1 LPSSPNDAGGRTI
14 ADTGA
19 RSAMKVAIVHY
30 WLVGMR
36 GGEKVVE
43 ALCDIFPQA
52 DIFTHVYVPD
62 AVSETIRRHRVS
74 TTFIGSLPF
83 AARLYKRYLPLM
95 PLALEQL
102 DLRGYDLIISS
113 ESGPAK
119 GIIPS
124 PSALHLCYCHSPMR
138 YLWNMFHDYRNQA
151 GRVTKLIMPP
161 LAHYLRLWDAA
172 SADRVDCFVANSE
185 TVAARIR
192 RYYRRE
198 AEVIWPPVDTDAFT
212 PVPESERGDY
222 MLMVGELVAY
232 KRPELAVEAFNR
244 MRAKL
249 VIIGGGEMLHRIRR
263 LAGPTVTVLG
273 PRPFEDLRHHYAR
286 CQALIFPGEE
296 DFGIVPVEAMASGRP
311 VIAYGRGGATET
323 VLPNVTGLLFDEQT
337 PEAMIDAVEQC
348 RVIDFDPQKIA
359 AHAGQFSRQRFIAQ
373 MAARFDHL
381 LARRQDRKP
390 AQRADTP

>member
-1 LPSSPNDAGGRTI
+1 
-14 ADTGA
+14 
-19 RSAMKVAIVHY
+19 
-30 WLVGMR
+30 MR

-119 GIIPS
+119 GIIPP

-286 CQALIFPGEE
+286 CRALIFPGEE

-337 PEAMIDAVEQC
+337 PEAIIDAVEQC

-390 AQRADTP
+390 AQRDDTP